1 MPGSRCV
8 TLSVDLPAFCQS
20 VVAEMQ
26 NELVKRVRLLSHL
39 LLFLFL
45 HFGLR
50 FLEKP
55 IQVNPGPRD
64 CSLNIN

>member
-1 MPGSRCV
+1 MCV
-8 TLSVDLPAFCQS
+8 CLPALSQS

-39 LLFLFL
+39 LLLLFL
-45 HFGLR
+45 HCGLS

-55 IQVNPGPRD
+55 GQVNGGTRE
-64 CSLNIN
+64 CSLNAKLKNI